1 MVRKDRS
8 PNLGPRRGVYR
19 NGPIPEASPSVKV
32 QLPLAA
38 LIVGAAA
45 TFSVSAVTG
54 PAVPGAVVCGGIG
67 SGERAALEEQARGT
81 NLALEFF
88 IARRGDYLAD
98 VDFALTPLD
107 ARGEGR
113 PMDAVADGPLCYVK
127 VPPGRYRIDAEFN
140 GVRRSARATV
150 PEHPLRPVRVALAFP
165 EEAARGDLET
175 RPTPEER
182 EEARQP

>member
-1 MVRKDRS
+1 MRF
-8 PNLGPRRGVYR
+8 
-19 NGPIPEASPSVKV
+19 

-38 LIVGAAA
+38 LLVGAAA

-67 SGERAALEEQARGT
+67 SGERAALAEETRGT

-88 IARRGDYLAD
+88 IARRGDYVTD
-98 VDFALTPLD
+98 VDFAITPLD
-107 ARGEGR
+107 GPAAGR
-113 PMDAVADGPLCYVK
+113 PVDTVTGGPLCYVK
-127 VPPGRYRIDAEFN
+127 LAPGRYRIDAEFN

-150 PEHPLRPVRVALAFP
+150 PEHALRPVRVALAFP

>member
-1 MVRKDRS
+1 MRF
-8 PNLGPRRGVYR
+8 
-19 NGPIPEASPSVKV
+19 

-38 LIVGAAA
+38 LLVGAAA

-54 PAVPGAVVCGGIG
+54 AAVPGAVVCGGIG
-67 SGERAALEEQARGT
+67 SGERAALAEETRGT

-88 IARRGDYLAD
+88 IAQRGDYVTD
-98 VDFALTPLD
+98 VDFAITPLD
-107 ARGEGR
+107 GPAAGR
-113 PMDAVADGPLCYVK
+113 PVDTVTGGPLCYVK
-127 VPPGRYRIDAEFN
+127 LAPGRYRIDAEFN

-150 PEHPLRPVRVALAFP
+150 PEHALRPVRVALAFP

-182 EEARQP
+182 EEARKP

>member
-8 PNLGPRRGVYR
+8 PNLARRAGVYR
-19 NGPIPEASPSVKV
+19 NGRISEAPHAMKV

-38 LIVGAAA
+38 LLMGAAA
-45 TFSVSAVTG
+45 TFSVSAVT
-54 PAVPGAVVCGGIG
+54 APGAVVCGGIG
-67 SGERAALEEQARGT
+67 SGERAALEEEARGT

-88 IARRGDYLAD
+88 IANRGDYVAD
-98 VDFALTPLD
+98 VDFAITPLD
-107 ARGEGR
+107 GPAAGR
-113 PMDAVADGPLCYVK
+113 PVDGMADGPLCFVRLA
-127 VPPGRYRIDAEFN
+127 PGRYRIDAELN

-150 PEHPLRPVRVALAFP
+150 PEHALRPVRVALAFP

-182 EEARQP
+182 EEARKP

>member
-8 PNLGPRRGVYR
+8 PNLARQAGVYR
-19 NGPIPEASPSVKV
+19 NGRISEAPHAMKI

-38 LIVGAAA
+38 LLVGAAA
-45 TFSVSAVTG
+45 AFSVSAVTRPG
-54 PAVPGAVVCGGIG
+54 APGAVVCGGIG
-67 SGERAALEEQARGT
+67 SGERAALAEEARGT

-88 IARRGDYLAD
+88 IAHRGDYVAD
-98 VDFALTPLD
+98 VDFAITPLD
-107 ARGEGR
+107 GPAAGR
-113 PMDAVADGPLCYVK
+113 PVDGTADGPLCFVRLA
-127 VPPGRYRIDAEFN
+127 PGRYRIDAELN

-150 PEHPLRPVRVALAFP
+150 PEHALRPVRVALAFP

-182 EEARQP
+182 EEARKP